1 MSAVAQHNTPTTVP
15 DDLIDENTIY
25 VKVSCRDRNT
35 YLISAASQ
43 SIKAKP
49 GPIYQYSKSDIYG
62 LHLKPPQ
69 TNGSASEAR
78 KTSVR
83 KTEAFL
89 NKLGVEC
96 LSTSRACWALD
107 GEHFD
112 GKGDGPTGGDVN
124 PYCLVH
130 VGSTK

>member
-1 MSAVAQHNTPTTVP
+1 MSAVTQHNTLTTVP
-15 DDLIDENTIY
+15 DDLIDEHTGY

-35 YLISAASQ
+35 YLISAASK
-43 SIKAKP
+43 SINAEP
-49 GPIYQYSKSDIYG
+49 GPIYQYSGTEEASRHI
-62 LHLKPPQ
+62 KPPQ
-69 TNGSASEAR
+69 TKGSTSEAR
-78 KTSVR
+78 EISVR
-83 KTEAFL
+83 KTESFL

-96 LSTSRACWALD
+96 LSTARACWALD

-124 PYCLVH
+124 PYCLVQ